1 MLRCRIIPS
10 LLVHKGGLV
19 KTVNFN
25 NPKYVGDPLNAV
37 RIFNE
42 KEVDE
47 IIVLDI
53 DASVLSKEPDY
64 ELISD
69 LAGECRMPLCYGGGV
84 KTADQVEKIVGLGV
98 EKVAISSAALL
109 NPSLVSDAAQRVGN
123 QSIVVVLDVKK
134 VGIFNKSY
142 GLFINN
148 GKKKLDIG
156 VEEAA
161 IRAEEMGAGELVI
174 NNIDREGTLLGF
186 DTDLIDKI
194 HSVVHI
200 PITVLGGAASYKDFM
215 RLSQRYNILGLAAGS
230 LFVLTGK
237 YRAVLIQYLSSK
249 EKQKIIMTEENTN

>member
-161 IRAEEMGAGELVI
+161 IRAEEMYGEVDKVSGEWTTGVFAAMWQKYNIGVLANTKEKAAEVKVKLKEAGETKE
-174 NNIDREGTLLGF
+174 NIAQKREIYRDVATRGSILYF
-186 DTDLIDKI
+186 A
-194 HSVVHI
+194 VVEM
-200 PITVLGGAASYKDFM
+200 S
-215 RLSQRYNILGLAAGS
+215 
-230 LFVLTGK
+230 
-237 YRAVLIQYLSSK
+237 
-249 EKQKIIMTEENTN
+249 